1 MEGKTSSNQEEE
13 EPEPER
19 IDLELLAIGKKAG
32 LTFAELN
39 MMRVRDL
46 LDYVNIITGNQKSKP
61 RKAAQKDIDA
71 LLG

>member
-1 MEGKTSSNQEEE
+1 MEGKTNSNQEEE
-13 EPEPER
+13 DPER

-39 MMRVRDL
+39 IMRVRDL
-46 LDYVNIITGNQKSKP
+46 LDYVNIVTGNQKSKP